1 MIVNQMN
8 GQRELSP
15 KVRSMLDSMY
25 AMLMRKSAELAPV
38 MEEINM
44 GLNQLPR
51 RVSITQSDKQSE
63 KSLRQKLLTPR
74 QSKHC
79 EDIQKLCFQMM
90 KIQEQINVLAVTAEL
105 DLPIV
110 QLIELPNYLMKMDG
124 LIQHSKMAAASLG
137 VKTEIMPNVKHA
149 PVQQQGKGSDER
161 VRH

>member
-8 GQRELSP
+8 GQREVSP

-63 KSLRQKLLTPR
+63 KSLRQKIANTA
-74 QSKHC
+74 SK
-79 EDIQKLCFQMM
+79 
-90 KIQEQINVLAVTAEL
+90 
-105 DLPIV
+105 
-110 QLIELPNYLMKMDG
+110 
-124 LIQHSKMAAASLG
+124 
-137 VKTEIMPNVKHA
+137 
-149 PVQQQGKGSDER
+149 
-161 VRH
+161 